1 MIPDKILK
9 FLAEQGNI
17 GIAGTRDA
25 NLRPYG
31 HRVCGWRVQTDRR
44 TLTAFIGSPY
54 ADRFLQSVLDNGQ
67 IAITVEEAP
76 YHETYQFKGRYL
88 AHRAIRPDES
98 EIVNRT
104 RERFAQSVR
113 QLSPEPDVHGN
124 WLRASI
130 PDATLAV
137 DMDVHE
143 VFLQTPGP
151 SAGSRLYPPAQE
163 K

>member
-17 GIAGTRDA
+17 GIAGTRDG
-25 NLRPYG
+25 NLVPHG
-31 HRVCGWRVQTDRR
+31 HRICGWRLHADRR
-44 TLTAFIGSPY
+44 TLTAFVGEPY
-54 ADRFLQSVLDNGQ
+54 AERFLQSVLDNGR
-67 IAITVEEAP
+67 IALTVEEAP
-76 YHETYQFKGRYL
+76 FHETYQLKGRYL
-88 AHRAIRPDES
+88 AHRPIRPDEA

-104 RERFAQSVR
+104 RERFALSVR
-113 QLSPEPDVHGN
+113 QLSPDPETHGN

-137 DMDVHE
+137 DMEVQE

-151 SAGSRLYPPAQE
+151 SAGSRLYPPAEE